1 MQCDRSLP
9 NCCSAGYCGRK
20 DCSGCYRTFP
30 QDWLVVTPRQFV
42 DHFTVGSNFTC
53 GLLTPP
59 VATPVVSDFSGNPSC
74 AAYDGVALRVPRV
87 SPASASVPTALCVEL
102 SQGRKQATAA
112 WNFPS
117 GAAGN
122 LSLRLALEEASGDN
136 GADFGG
142 AAIALSD
149 HYAPPWTS
157 RLAPSVSLFVL
168 PISNGTAELGS
179 SGVSL
184 PRGRWFVM
192 TLSWSMVRG
201 TMEWEVAGLSG
212 ARGSAPLLRGASS
225 TDATGAAGTHE
236 GAVSYWSL
244 QSFGAGGGL
253 CVASLA
259 AEAARRV

>member
-1 MQCDRSLP
+1 MQ
-9 NCCSAGYCGRK
+9 GY
-20 DCSGCYRTFP
+20 
-30 QDWLVVTPRQFV
+30 
-42 DHFTVGSNFTC
+42 
-53 GLLTPP
+53 
-59 VATPVVSDFSGNPSC
+59 
-74 AAYDGVALRVPRV
+74 
-87 SPASASVPTALCVEL
+87 
-102 SQGRKQATAA
+102 KQATAA

-122 LSLRLALEEASGDN
+122 LSLRLALEEATTSGADN
-136 GADFGG
+136 GSTVDFGG

-168 PISNGTAELGS
+168 PISNGTAEMGS

-184 PRGRWFVM
+184 PRGRWFGL
-192 TLSWSMVRG
+192 TLSWSMARG
-201 TMEWEVAGLSG
+201 SMEWEVTGLSG
-212 ARGSAPLLRGASS
+212 ARGSAPLLRGAGSA
-225 TDATGAAGTHE
+225 DAAGVAGSHE

-259 AEAARRV
+259 ADLPSKW